1 MTMTADEA
9 RAFQDEFARLVR
21 NVEQVLL
28 GKSHVVRLAFTAMVT
43 GGHLL
48 LEDVPGTGKTSL
60 ARAMAQTVDGT
71 HSRVQFTPDV
81 LPGDITGV
89 SVYDQRTG
97 EFEFHR
103 GPVFA
108 SIVLADEINR
118 ASPKTQSALLEVMEE
133 GRVTVD
139 GTPYDVGHPFMVIAT
154 QNPIEQAG
162 TYALP
167 EAQLD
172 RFLLRTSIGYPDH
185 ESMLRILQGAS
196 VSAHDVTLAPVASA
210 AAVRA
215 LQERA
220 GTVHVDPAVA
230 DYVVRLVD
238 ATRTAPEVRLGASV
252 RGALALVRASR
263 TWAAADGRH
272 YVVPD
277 DVKALAE
284 PVLAH
289 RLLLDPEAEFDG
301 VTPTSV
307 LSQILIEIAPPRD
320 GHAGRRAPGL
330 PRVARRGAL
339 RRGRAVGRMSAVGT
353 RGAAAAPDPPPSHPR
368 SSPQPPRRATP
379 SRASSRSSRRSAA
392 SSRWPR
398 SSRVP
403 SGTRSAGAS
412 WSRSPGPAPPSGS
425 SRCCTSWGR
434 PASRC
439 RCACRATAWSR
450 GSARPRPSP
459 CGTLCAVGPWGSRWR
474 CPSDPVSPRSTSP
487 PSRTATP
494 TRTCSSCRRRAA
506 A

>member
-307 LSQILIEIAPPRD
+307 LSQILIE
-320 GHAGRRAPGL
+320 
-330 PRVARRGAL
+330 
-339 RRGRAVGRMSAVGT
+339 M
-353 RGAAAAPDPPPSHPR
+353 
-368 SSPQPPRRATP
+368 
-379 SRASSRSSRRSAA
+379 
-392 SSRWPR
+392 
-398 SSRVP
+398 
-403 SGTRSAGAS
+403 
-412 WSRSPGPAPPSGS
+412 APPSGS

-459 CGTLCAVGPWGSRWR
+459 CGTLCAAGPWGSRWR